1 MNKPLI
7 VVTGTNGQLGWSL
20 QQIAGNYPNFDFL
33 FTNRTQLDLSNLE
46 TIDSFFKEYQPN
58 VFINCA
64 AYTAVDKAE
73 NEQVQA
79 LTINAMAVSK
89 IAQHCAKLHAAL
101 ITISTDYVFSG
112 NGTSPYNTTD
122 PTNPINYYGYSK
134 SIGEKLALEN
144 NENTIVIRTSWVYAP
159 HGNNFVKTMLRLM
172 KERAFISVV
181 EDQVGCP
188 TYAPDLAKA
197 IMQIVEQLPTN
208 KKRGIYH
215 YSNTGIISWFQFAT
229 AIQQMAKIHCTV
241 QPIPSSAYPTPAKR
255 PNYSAMNLSNIE
267 ADFGVTLINWEDS
280 LTQCLK
286 ALH

>member
-1 MNKPLI
+1 MSKPLI
-7 VVTGTNGQLGWSL
+7 AVTGTNGQLGWSL
-20 QQIAGNYPNFDFL
+20 QQIAANYPDYDFL
-33 FTNRTQLDLSNLE
+33 FTNRTQIDLANFSS
-46 TIDSFFKEYQPN
+46 IDDFFANHQPQIM
-58 VFINCA
+58 INCA

-73 NEQVQA
+73 NEQTQA

-89 IAQHCAKLHAAL
+89 IAQHCAAIGATF
-101 ITISTDYVFSG
+101 ITISTDYVFDG
-112 NGTSPYNTTD
+112 NGTEPYTTQQ
-122 PTNPINYYGYSK
+122 PTNPVNYYGFTK
-134 SIGEKLALEN
+134 NMGEKLALEN

-197 IMQIVEQLPTN
+197 IMQVVTQLPHTS
-208 KKRGIYH
+208 KRGIYH
-215 YSNTGIISWFQFAT
+215 FSNTGIISWFQFAT

-255 PNYSAMNLSNIE
+255 PAYSAMYVQDIQN
-267 ADFGVTLINWEDS
+267 DFNVELTPWENS
-280 LTQCLK
+280 LAECIK
-286 ALH
+286 ALQ